1 MVDVGIYTKNA
12 DIQALAGANANTT
25 SKAIAATDVYV
36 LDVEAKINC
45 LTRHNWSADWSAVS
59 GSAVSGILT
68 ETGAALCAIKVI
80 QYDMGGFTS
89 RYEAETML
97 DVLRDTALT
106 NMAILRNKNTET
118 FINGA

>member
-1 MVDVGIYTKNA
+1 M
-12 DIQALAGANANTT
+12 
-25 SKAIAATDVYV
+25 
-36 LDVEAKINC
+36 
-45 LTRHNWSADWSAVS
+45 SAVS

-68 ETGAALCAIKVI
+68 ETGAALYAIKVI
-80 QYDMGGFTS
+80 QYDMSGFTS

>member
-1 MVDVGIYTKNA
+1 MADVGIYTKNT
-12 DIQALAGANANTT
+12 DIQALAGINANTT

-36 LDVEAKINC
+36 LDVEAKINA
-45 LTRHNWSADWSAVS
+45 LTRYDWSTKWPTMS
-59 GSAVSGILT
+59 GNVGAGILT

-80 QYDMGGFTS
+80 QYDMSGFTS